1 MTTKES
7 LLKSLRDLPVLTK
20 DTLAIAAAT
29 NLLFKIYFIYYEY
42 SSYIKELKT
51 FFKVQWMKQLAL
63 CVTCSDYKCLANS
76 HLGARSEEFQR

>member
-1 MTTKES
+1 MNFLFHTSYFRCYLTHTFWTGMTTKES

-51 FFKVQWMKQLAL
+51 FFKVQ
-63 CVTCSDYKCLANS
+63 
-76 HLGARSEEFQR
+76 